1 MISQAILLKDASLFN
16 TLETKGLPKGHRKN
30 YQSGL
35 DWATQFTEIYRYK
48 LEKKGG
54 KVYYAYCSG
63 LLYFIKKDYINAF
76 GKLKDLSHVHFPFLN
91 LDLKTLQLRVLY
103 ELDKIHPEILEK
115 EDVQISK
122 VLEAFRGMI
131 RYEKNKGKRLTYQ
144 VTQYIHFEK
153 LFRKLLIYQENYY
166 GKLLNAK
173 NKSFQ
178 EDKTV
183 LLNILNENIH
193 YRNWFLEKIEE
204 IK

>member
-1 MISQAILLKDASLFN
+1 M
-16 TLETKGLPKGHRKN
+16 
-30 YQSGL
+30 
-35 DWATQFTEIYRYK
+35 
-48 LEKKGG
+48 
-54 KVYYAYCSG
+54 YYAYCSG

-122 VLEAFRGMI
+122 VLEAFRGRI